1 MLRFKASTCIFTA
14 QGATLQNEPQ
24 VCICDRRPR
33 LTAKRF
39 QNGRPACSPESP
51 DFMRR
56 LQANELRLERR
67 SELFLPAFFIG
78 ETPVHSH
85 VNNCLTNL
93 FQRVHSLPVLSTRWS
108 QRTWYQSTAW
118 LEVKAP
124 GGAGPGSQKT
134 RSHDLPV
141 LAASSKS
148 APKTLHLLGQEILQN
163 HAKGRSGKSWSRKW
177 KNLPVCLHSVSSFTY
192 QWSRSTCGCCRG
204 TFLLPGEPS
213 AGWCTIKYLLAASGG
228 QGSEHS
234 SMLAR
239 HTFLLRPCLQVNLRS
254 GQYLHL
260 RRRLLVPLADYLT
273 TRPAGRLLDHSSR
286 WPTTRPAG
294 RPLHHSSRWPT
305 TSPLVPLADHFT
317 TRPAGR
323 PLHHSSRWPTTSP
336 LGYHAISNCFVIECL
351 LCKRNKV

>member
-56 LQANELRLERR
+56 QRTAV
-67 SELFLPAFFIG
+67 G
-78 ETPVHSH
+78 ETFSRAVPS
-85 VNNCLTNL
+85 C
-93 FQRVHSLPVLSTRWS
+93 VLHWWS
-108 QRTWYQSTAW
+108 QRTWYQSAAW
-118 LEVKAP
+118 IEVKAP

>member
-56 LQANELRLERR
+56 QRTAV
-67 SELFLPAFFIG
+67 G
-78 ETPVHSH
+78 ETFRAVPA
-85 VNNCLTNL
+85 C
-93 FQRVHSLPVLSTRWS
+93 VLHWWS

-124 GGAGPGSQKT
+124 GGAGPGSEET

-141 LAASSKS
+141 LAVQL
-148 APKTLHLLGQEILQN
+148 PVRVLHLLGQEILQN

-192 QWSRSTCGCCRG
+192 QWSRSTWVPSCCLESP
-204 TFLLPGEPS
+204 LL
-213 AGWCTIKYLLAASGG
+213 GG
-228 QGSEHS
+228 ARS
-234 SMLAR
+234 S
-239 HTFLLRPCLQVNLRS
+239 TCLQPAVAKDQSTAACWQDIRFCC
-254 GQYLHL
+254 
-260 RRRLLVPLADYLT
+260 VLASKST
-273 TRPAGRLLDHSSR
+273 
-286 WPTTRPAG
+286 
-294 RPLHHSSRWPT
+294 
-305 TSPLVPLADHFT
+305 
-317 TRPAGR
+317 
-323 PLHHSSRWPTTSP
+323 
-336 LGYHAISNCFVIECL
+336 
-351 LCKRNKV
+351 

>member
-108 QRTWYQSTAW
+108 QRTWYQSAAW
-118 LEVKAP
+118 IEVKAP

-141 LAASSKS
+141 LAVQLPVRVLQRPSTCWAKKFSKTM
-148 APKTLHLLGQEILQN
+148 PKAEVANPGPE
-163 HAKGRSGKSWSRKW
+163 SGK
-177 KNLPVCLHSVSSFTY
+177 
-192 QWSRSTCGCCRG
+192 TCQ
-204 TFLLPGEPS
+204 F
-213 AGWCTIKYLLAASGG
+213 ASI
-228 QGSEHS
+228 
-234 SMLAR
+234 L
-239 HTFLLRPCLQVNLRS
+239 
-254 GQYLHL
+254 
-260 RRRLLVPLADYLT
+260 
-273 TRPAGRLLDHSSR
+273 
-286 WPTTRPAG
+286 
-294 RPLHHSSRWPT
+294 
-305 TSPLVPLADHFT
+305 
-317 TRPAGR
+317 
-323 PLHHSSRWPTTSP
+323 
-336 LGYHAISNCFVIECL
+336 
-351 LCKRNKV
+351 

>member
-14 QGATLQNEPQ
+14 QGLHLRQKTQID
-24 VCICDRRPR
+24 C
-33 LTAKRF
+33 KK
-39 QNGRPACSPESP
+39 
-51 DFMRR
+51 
-56 LQANELRLERR
+56 ANELRLERR

-78 ETPVHSH
+78 
-85 VNNCLTNL
+85 
-93 FQRVHSLPVLSTRWS
+93 
-108 QRTWYQSTAW
+108 
-118 LEVKAP
+118 
-124 GGAGPGSQKT
+124 G
-134 RSHDLPV
+134 
-141 LAASSKS
+141 
-148 APKTLHLLGQEILQN
+148 
-163 HAKGRSGKSWSRKW
+163 AKGLGTSPLHGLKSKRQVVLVQAVRKQGVMIFQSWQCSFQCQSRRGSATFQQLGLMCHLKLLQQKLKIKMVTLNGVNVPLLYRQKW
-177 KNLPVCLHSVSSFTY
+177 QILVQKVKNLPVCLHSVSSFTC
-192 QWSRSTCGCCRG
+192 QWSRSTCECCRG

>member
-108 QRTWYQSTAW
+108 QRTWYQSAAW
-118 LEVKAP
+118 IEVKAP

-192 QWSRSTCGCCRG
+192 QWSRSTWVPSCCLESP
-204 TFLLPGEPS
+204 LL
-213 AGWCTIKYLLAASGG
+213 GG
-228 QGSEHS
+228 ARS
-234 SMLAR
+234 S
-239 HTFLLRPCLQVNLRS
+239 TCLQPAVAKDQSTAACWQDIRFCC
-254 GQYLHL
+254 
-260 RRRLLVPLADYLT
+260 VLASKST
-273 TRPAGRLLDHSSR
+273 
-286 WPTTRPAG
+286 
-294 RPLHHSSRWPT
+294 
-305 TSPLVPLADHFT
+305 
-317 TRPAGR
+317 
-323 PLHHSSRWPTTSP
+323 
-336 LGYHAISNCFVIECL
+336 
-351 LCKRNKV
+351 

>member
-108 QRTWYQSTAW
+108 QRTWYQSAAW
-118 LEVKAP
+118 IEVKAP

-141 LAASSKS
+141 LAVQLPVRVLQRPSTCWAKKFSKTM
-148 APKTLHLLGQEILQN
+148 PKVSVQERIISRAWPDVSHKKRLQQKAEVAN
-163 HAKGRSGKSWSRKW
+163 PGPESGK
-177 KNLPVCLHSVSSFTY
+177 
-192 QWSRSTCGCCRG
+192 TCQ
-204 TFLLPGEPS
+204 F
-213 AGWCTIKYLLAASGG
+213 ASI
-228 QGSEHS
+228 
-234 SMLAR
+234 L
-239 HTFLLRPCLQVNLRS
+239 
-254 GQYLHL
+254 
-260 RRRLLVPLADYLT
+260 
-273 TRPAGRLLDHSSR
+273 
-286 WPTTRPAG
+286 
-294 RPLHHSSRWPT
+294 
-305 TSPLVPLADHFT
+305 
-317 TRPAGR
+317 
-323 PLHHSSRWPTTSP
+323 
-336 LGYHAISNCFVIECL
+336 
-351 LCKRNKV
+351 